1 MITWDIIE
9 TKEFEREFR
18 ALPSFVQQRFERQ
31 LQKVREN
38 PFALGKPLGYS
49 WFRELKN
56 EKWRVYYLIYD
67 KQIVVLLVG
76 VSDKKTQ
83 RKVID
88 VIQSN
93 FRNFKDFIEK
103 NIKK

>member
-1 MITWDIIE
+1 MTIWEVIE

-18 ALPSFVQQRFERQ
+18 ALPSEIQQRFERQ
-31 LQKVREN
+31 LQKAREN

-56 EKWRVYYLIYD
+56 EKWRVYYLVYE
-67 KQIVVLLVG
+67 KQIVILLVG

-83 RKVID
+83 RKVITT
-88 VIQSN
+88 IQDN